1 MGGKTILARGV
12 ITQQVFR
19 EVISRREQRS
29 EREIPTANYLLPLP
43 SPPLRRSLYDKT
55 LPKIPSTCRR
65 IKDLTE
71 SEKNQLIALFEC
83 FDTSKE
89 GTLGSNEIKDGLTT
103 FGKSPSNKPVQRI
116 LKQMHLSQAPANR
129 VEFKGFALGII
140 SRRSLLYDFLY
151 DG

>member
-1 MGGKTILARGV
+1 MPSDKGLNRV
-12 ITQQVFR
+12 R
-19 EVISRREQRS
+19 EEPAYRLV
-29 EREIPTANYLLPLP
+29 
-43 SPPLRRSLYDKT
+43 
-55 LPKIPSTCRR
+55 
-65 IKDLTE
+65 
-71 SEKNQLIALFEC
+71 C

-103 FGKSPSNKPVQRI
+103 FGKSPSNKSVQRI
-116 LKQMHLSQAPANR
+116 LKQIHLSQAPVNR